1 MRRTHLNLGLLTLTL
16 LSLLLAACTGGPT
29 PTPTPPPDV
38 EGAYIEGLTGAL
50 QELDEVFQTFDE
62 LLGPVFPRFAP
73 DEIQAQVL
81 FNALEET
88 NLSER
93 TADELQKVESLSP
106 PERFAE
112 DRDIFLE
119 TMKEQ
124 VSRAAA
130 VDDAVKSRDLPRVHL
145 ATAELRAAFRV
156 MRFAVSPEFCRHI
169 TPDIPSPLDPP
180 QLLSAYDFSPLQY
193 YCRDESIPGG
203 EYGAAI
209 NRLAETF
216 VAEFDP
222 RANLTS
228 GMTPEERLEALT
240 YVQPAIVEVF
250 NETLAG
256 LDAIEPPPEY
266 QVGHQVMHDY
276 FSELLSTARA
286 IDGAVAD
293 GDNDQVQR
301 EFARSGQ
308 IDRTADALL
317 PESYRPLV
325 KVIFGATRGSAI
337 R

>member
-1 MRRTHLNLGLLTLTL
+1 MRRTYLNLGMLPLTLF
-16 LSLLLAACTGGPT
+16 LLAACTSGTT
-29 PTPTPPPDV
+29 PTPTATPDL
-38 EGAYIEGLTGAL
+38 ESAYLEGLTGAL

-62 LLGPVFPRFAP
+62 MLGPVFPMFAP
-73 DEIQAQVL
+73 DEIQARVL
-81 FNALEET
+81 FNALEEAS
-88 NLSER
+88 LSER
-93 TADELQKVESLSP
+93 TADELQNIESLSP

-112 DRDIFLE
+112 DRDIFLKA
-119 TMKEQ
+119 MREQ

-130 VDDAVKSRDLPRVHL
+130 IDDAIKNRDLPRVHL

-156 MRFAVSPEFCRHI
+156 VRFAVSPEFCRHI

-180 QLLSAYDFSPLQY
+180 ELLSAYDFSPLQY

-216 VAEFDP
+216 SAEFNV
-222 RANLTS
+222 RAAFPP
-228 GMTPEERLEALT
+228 GMRPDELLEALT
-240 YVQPAIVEVF
+240 YVQPAIVELF

-266 QVGHQVMHDY
+266 QVGHEVLHDY

-286 IDGAVAD
+286 IDRAVAD
-293 GDNDQVQR
+293 GDDDQVQR
-301 EFARSGQ
+301 EFERSRQIGRTARS
-308 IDRTADALL
+308 RL

-325 KVIFGATRGSAI
+325 KAIFGEE
-337 R
+337 